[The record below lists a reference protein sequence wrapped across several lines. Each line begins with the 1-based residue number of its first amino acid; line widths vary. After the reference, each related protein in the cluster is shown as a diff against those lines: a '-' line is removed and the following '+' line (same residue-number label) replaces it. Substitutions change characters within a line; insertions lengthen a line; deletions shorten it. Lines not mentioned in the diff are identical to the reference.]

1 MQLTKVAIAH
11 IFIKQACDSIIWGHF
26 YIGFND
32 FKSNNKILIDFT
44 GPFSSNDFK
53 ENDEKKCYN
62 DFNCCNIL

>member
-1 MQLTKVAIAH
+1 MR
-11 IFIKQACDSIIWGHF
+11 GHF

-32 FKSNNKILIDFT
+32 FKSNNKILIDFA
-44 GPFSSNDFK
+44 GPFSPNGFK

>member
-11 IFIKQACDSIIWGHF
+11 IFIKQACDSIMRGHF

-32 FKSNNKILIDFT
+32 FKSNNKILIDFA
-44 GPFSSNDFK
+44 GPFSPNGFK